1 MDRISEARELIT
13 STVRSNPGIHFREL
27 QRITSLANG
36 QIQYHLY
43 QMEKSGL
50 ISVRSDGK
58 LKRYFLIESTGYD
71 ERNLILYLRSSG
83 TRPLIFRLVIEKEI
97 DLGKLLKSKKS
108 PKGNNEVVDLLTKE
122 QIAAI
127 REEGEKRYLYL
138 KNPEQVI
145 DTIRKYKESFLDSL
159 SMNLLSLLE

>member
-1 MDRISEARELIT
+1 MDRISDARELII

-43 QMEKSGL
+43 QMEKSGV
-50 ISVRSDGK
+50 ISIRSDGK

-71 ERNLILYLRSSG
+71 ERKLILYLRSSN
-83 TRPLIFRLVIEKEI
+83 TRPLIFRLVTEKEI
-97 DLGKLLKSKKS
+97 YIDKLLKNKKS
-108 PKGNNEVVDLLTKE
+108 QKAKAIDLLINE
-122 QIAAI
+122 QIAGI
-127 REEGEKRYLYL
+127 KERGEKQYIYL

-145 DTIRKYKESFLDSL
+145 STIRKYKESFLDSL